1 MALEAAAM
9 LVAMQS
15 TQFFGE
21 GEGDSAADKA
31 ACETLVKRTIA
42 NIRVVIIR

>member
-21 GEGDSAADKA
+21 GEESAADKA
-31 ACETLVKRTIA
+31 ARETLVKRTVA
-42 NIRVVIIR
+42 NVKVVIIR